1 MKPTHGDLKPF
12 SVLRTIGEVAEQIDV
27 PQYVLRF
34 WESKFSQIAPEKHRG
49 KRYYRPEDIVV
60 LREIKTL
67 LYEEKYTIKGVQSF
81 LQQKSKNIPENKDIV
96 EKEVLQAADKK
107 RLQSILKTLRT
118 SRTLLKK
125 VLDDQCVL

>member
-1 MKPTHGDLKPF
+1 MEPTHGDLKLF
-12 SVLRTIGEVAEQIDV
+12 SALRTIGEVAEQIDV

-49 KRYYRPEDIVV
+49 RRYYRPEDIIV